1 VKNILVPFGL
11 GNQVEL
17 RHREAFPHLTSHYAV
32 LKYHNAWGNLLD
44 SVPMESFTEIKKR
57 AFEGAGDYLYQ
68 NAQGV
73 LTSLRDERRFTYLHP
88 GSEETLTLNT
98 GSEMEIL
105 FKKIIKKAEGQ
116 PSAFKL
122 KT

>member
-1 VKNILVPFGL
+1 M
-11 GNQVEL
+11 EL

-32 LKYHNAWGNLLD
+32 LKYQNAWGNLLD
-44 SVPMESFTEIKKR
+44 SVPMESYTEIKNR
-57 AFEGAGDYLYQ
+57 AIEGAEDYLYQ

-105 FKKIIKKAEGQ
+105 FKKKIKKVEGQ